1 MPESKY
7 DTLAMPVEHE
17 IKVKRSRF
25 IARATPVESRKAAE
39 AFVAS
44 IRKQHHD
51 ATHNCFAYRI
61 KQDNNDVTRFYDDGE
76 PSGTAGKPI
85 LQAIL
90 GRELTGVVVVVTR
103 YFGGIKLGTGGLI
116 RAYGDAAAETLD
128 RAPIR
133 TVVRTDR
140 ILVEYAYEW
149 SNAVHKTLEQT
160 EARVKSSEY
169 GTTVKQEIWVR
180 KDQTDLF
187 IATLT
192 DRCAGNIHIEV

>member
-1 MPESKY
+1 MPELTY
-7 DTLAMPVEHE
+7 HTVAMPVEHE
-17 IKVKRSRF
+17 IKIKRSRF
-25 IARATPVESRKAAE
+25 IGRATPVESREAAE

-44 IRKQHHD
+44 VRKQYHD
-51 ATHNCFAYRI
+51 ATHNCFAYRVEQ
-61 KQDNNDVTRFYDDGE
+61 QDRDVIRFNDDGE

-85 LQAIL
+85 LQAIQ

-160 EARVKSSEY
+160 EARVGSSQY
-169 GTTVKQEIWVR
+169 GSTVKQEIWVR

-187 IATLT
+187 ITMLT
-192 DRCAGNIHIEV
+192 DRCAGNIHVEV